1 MIKKLGILMMALAA
15 TFAAKAE
22 RTNLYDKL
30 PGQGYVGFAGAE
42 MTGPGFFGD
51 GGFAAG
57 VTTEHGV
64 MATSTIFFGGG
75 VGYMRDFEQHEAVIP
90 VFATARFYFPSA
102 FMRKIYPHVSARLG
116 GEVATHGGGGTYM
129 QLGIGF
135 RIPFS
140 EKLAMNLEIGPQY
153 ATKFAREHR
162 SDEVTYGGD
171 FKSNGMRFAFFG
183 RVTFEF

>member
-1 MIKKLGILMMALAA
+1 MIKKLILTLSLGAA
-15 TFAAKAE
+15 VLLCRAE

-30 PGQGYVGFAGAE
+30 PGDGYVGFAGVE
-42 MTGPGFFGD
+42 MTSPGFFSD

-64 MATSTIFFGGG
+64 MVTSKVFFGGG
-75 VGYMRDFEQHEAVIP
+75 VGYIRDFERHEAVVPI
-90 VFATARFYFPSA
+90 FASARFYFPSEY
-102 FMRKIYPHVSARLG
+102 MRKIYPHVSGRLG

-153 ATKFAREHR
+153 ATKFEREHR
-162 SDEVTYGGD
+162 LDDVSVFGD
-171 FKSNGMRFAFFG
+171 YKANGMRFAFFG
-183 RVTFEF
+183 RVTLEF